1 MNECTGLSLSPQEQC
16 NLLQK
21 MGHKATPSKGDPDSL
36 DISIPVIRADVLHQ
50 ADIMEDLAVAYGF
63 NKLPRFYPN
72 KSGGVGAP
80 LPINKLSDIV
90 RNESAMAGW
99 TEAMPLILCSHDE
112 NYKWLNRKDD
122 GTKAIR
128 LQNPKS
134 LEYQIVRTSLLPGL
148 LKTVSPHF
156 RAVGFAVA
164 NSCLFRSKKTSTDRC
179 R

>member
-1 MNECTGLSLSPQEQC
+1 MNECTGLSLTPQEQC
-16 NLLQK
+16 ALLAK
-21 MGHKATPSKGDPDSL
+21 MGHKAKPSKGDADSL
-36 DISIPVIRADVLHQ
+36 DISVPIIRADVLHQ

-148 LKTVSPHF
+148 LKTVRNFVPCHDF
-156 RAVGFAVA
+156 
-164 NSCLFRSKKTSTDRC
+164 C
-179 R
+179 RD